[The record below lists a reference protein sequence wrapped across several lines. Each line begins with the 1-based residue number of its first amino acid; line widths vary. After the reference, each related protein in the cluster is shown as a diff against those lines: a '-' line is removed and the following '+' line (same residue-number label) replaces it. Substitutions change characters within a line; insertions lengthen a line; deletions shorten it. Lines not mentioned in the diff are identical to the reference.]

1 MKHLTKTI
9 AFVMLM
15 TVCIQATAQTQ
26 EEMKRWMDY
35 STPSDV
41 QKMLAKA
48 DGDWD
53 EDLSMWMAPGAPEMK
68 MKASC
73 TNKMILGGR
82 YQEAKHT
89 GDFQGMPFEGI
100 SLLGWDNLLKK
111 FVTTWIDNMGTG
123 VMVMEGTWDDA
134 TKSAT
139 FTGKM
144 TDPMAGKE
152 VNVKQVLKMIDDN
165 TQELDQYQEKD
176 GKEYKS
182 MHIKL
187 TRKK

>member
-1 MKHLTKTI
+1 
-9 AFVMLM
+9 
-15 TVCIQATAQTQ
+15 
-26 EEMKRWMDY
+26 
-35 STPSDV
+35 
-41 QKMLAKA
+41 
-48 DGDWD
+48 
-53 EDLSMWMAPGAPEMK
+53 MK
-68 MKASC
+68 MKAAC

-100 SLLGWDNLLKK
+100 STLAWDNLLKK

-123 VMVMEGTWDDA
+123 MMVMEGKWDQV
-134 TKSAT
+134 TKSAN

-152 VNVKQVLKMIDDN
+152 INVRQVLTIVDDN

-176 GKEYKS
+176 GKEFKA
-182 MHIKL
+182 MHIRL